1 MLFGSSMAATNPDCG
16 GGPEPY
22 RLVQCVS
29 FIHKKEAFRR
39 NMKDQ
44 LMNMGFEYYDVSNA
58 QKNTNGY

>member
-1 MLFGSSMAATNPDCG
+1 MLFGSSMAAADPDGG

-22 RLVQCVS
+22 RPVQCVS
-29 FIHKKEAFRR
+29 FIHEKEAFKR

-44 LMNMGFEYYDVSNA
+44 LIKLGFEYYGVSNT